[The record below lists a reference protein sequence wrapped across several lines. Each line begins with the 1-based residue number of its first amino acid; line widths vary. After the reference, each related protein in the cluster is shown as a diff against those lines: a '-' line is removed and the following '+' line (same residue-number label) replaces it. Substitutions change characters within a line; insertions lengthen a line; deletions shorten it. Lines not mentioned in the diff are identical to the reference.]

1 MDVKIDKLKLCY
13 KIKENGLIQ
22 KLREGIAVDVDWDF
36 IGFTLR
42 KIEGTHYDFIYEI
55 VYKDFLEVNSNEVG
69 EQVFGTIS
77 WGLRTRTDDSFN
89 GFAWL
94 AVDNKQFYLPSD
106 NKVDNRLIH
115 LDYISDVLGLEWNNF
130 TNMDLAVDG
139 STNFSKKII
148 QLLRDTNY
156 IPIINGVKMVDRENL
171 IEDILYIGIGN
182 LKRIKEYTLL
192 VRQKKAER
200 NKSAGLSMMAYNK
213 SREIAHNPKK
223 EYISQAYKNSKRLY
237 RLEVRINSD
246 SMKAFLEHEHLSFSG
261 EMLYN
266 KDYLWLFFL
275 TFLNRIVRFQSVK
288 GRKVYGLLDLI

>member
-1 MDVKIDKLKLCY
+1 MSRC
-13 KIKENGLIQ
+13 
-22 KLREGIAVDVDWDF
+22 
-36 IGFTLR
+36 
-42 KIEGTHYDFIYEI
+42 
-55 VYKDFLEVNSNEVG
+55 
-69 EQVFGTIS
+69 FGTIS
-77 WGLRTRTDDSFN
+77 WGLRTSTDESFKDL
-89 GFAWL
+89 AWL

-106 NKVDNRLIH
+106 NHVDNRLIH
-115 LDYISDVLGLEWNNF
+115 LDYMTDIMGLEWNNF
-130 TNMDLAVDG
+130 TNMDLAVD
-139 STNFSKKII
+139 SKTNFSKKIVK
-148 QLLRDTNY
+148 LLRDTNY
-156 IPIINGVKMVDRENL
+156 IPIINGVKIVDRENL

-246 SMKAFLEHEHLSFSG
+246 SMKAFLEHERLSFSG